1 MRFIVPIALAVLAT
15 VLAVLVT
22 TLVTRTTFLHAPA
35 VPTEEPS

>member
-15 VLAVLVT
+15 VLAIVVT
-22 TLVTRTTFLHAPA
+22 TLVTRSAVLHAPA